1 MPSKLFRAAVIT
13 VSDTCSAGERE
24 DESGSLARE
33 MLEKA
38 GYSIA
43 LYEVLPDGRA
53 GLAKRLAGICDEN
66 GADLIVT
73 TGGTGF
79 SPRDWTPE
87 ATLDVAERLAPGI
100 SEAMRSRSM
109 AKTSRAMLSRAVS
122 VLRKRTLIV
131 NLPGSPRAVREHL
144 ECVLPSL
151 EHGLEIMTGQAQRC
165 AADYSHSESK

>member
-1 MPSKLFRAAVIT
+1 LFRAAVFT
-13 VSDTCSAGERE
+13 LSDTCSAGERE

-38 GYSIA
+38 GYSVV
-43 LYEVLPDGRA
+43 LYEILPDGRA
-53 GLAKRLAGICDEN
+53 PLAKKLAEICDKNE
-66 GADLIVT
+66 ADLIVT

-100 SEAMRSRSM
+100 SEAMRSCGLT
-109 AKTSRAMLSRAVS
+109 KTPRAMLSRAVS

-131 NLPGSPRAVREHL
+131 NLPGSPKAVQEHL

-151 EHGLEIMTGQAQRC
+151 KHGLEIMTGQA
-165 AADYSHSESK
+165 H